1 MSAVSPIRFEFC
13 TRSDVGRVRKRNEDS
28 LAVDARRGWAVLADG
43 MGGYRGGDVASR
55 MAVEATLR
63 RLDRDLVAPDDG
75 VPGRVAAVL
84 AAAVHDANADIRAE
98 AGRDHDLSGMGSTLV
113 VAAFLADCVVTAHV
127 GDSRMYRLRDGVLEQ
142 LTRDHTML
150 QELVDAGI
158 LAPEDV
164 AHSQFRGLLTRGLG
178 VAPRVQ
184 PEPGTHSIRPGD
196 VFLLCSDGL
205 TDMLD
210 DAAIAAVLQP
220 VASLATRLEEA
231 ADRLVALANAQ
242 GGRDNISV
250 ILVRMAA

>member
-13 TRSDVGRVRKRNEDS
+13 SRSDVGRVRKRNEDS
-28 LAVDARRGWAVLADG
+28 LAIDERRGWAVLADG
-43 MGGYRGGDVASR
+43 MGGYRGGDIASR
-55 MAVEATLR
+55 MAVEVIRR
-63 RLDRDLVAPDDG
+63 RLDRDLVAPG
-75 VPGRVAAVL
+75 ERVPGHVAAML
-84 AAAVHDANADIRAE
+84 EAAAHEANAAIRAE
-98 AGRDHDLSGMGSTLV
+98 ATRDPNLSGMGSTLV
-113 VAAFLADCVVTAHV
+113 VAVFLADCVVIAHV
-127 GDSRMYRLRDGVLEQ
+127 GDSRMYRLRGGVLER

-150 QELVDAGI
+150 QELLDAGI

-178 VAPRVQ
+178 VSAQVL
-184 PEPGTHSIRPGD
+184 PEPGTHSARPGD

-220 VASLATRLEEA
+220 VGSQTTRPEEA

>member
-13 TRSDVGRVRKRNEDS
+13 ARSDVGRVRKRNEDS
-28 LAVDARRGWAVLADG
+28 LAIDERRGWAVLADG

-55 MAVEATLR
+55 MAVEVTLQ
-63 RLDRDLVAPDDG
+63 RLHRELVAPDDG
-75 VPGRVAAVL
+75 VPVRVAAAL
-84 AAAVHDANADIRAE
+84 EAAAHDANAAIRAE
-98 AGRDHDLSGMGSTLV
+98 AARDPNLSGMGSTLV
-113 VAAFLADCVVTAHV
+113 VAVFLADCVLIAHV
-127 GDSRMYRLRDGVLEQ
+127 GDSRMYRLRGGVLER

-150 QELVDAGI
+150 QELLDAGI

-178 VAPRVQ
+178 VSPRVQ
-184 PEPGTHSIRPGD
+184 PEPGNHSARPGD

-210 DAAIAAVLQP
+210 DAAIAAVLVP
-220 VASLATRLEEA
+220 VESLATRPEEA

>member
-28 LAVDARRGWAVLADG
+28 LAIDERRGWAVLADG

-55 MAVEATLR
+55 LAVEAVLR
-63 RLDRDLVAPDDG
+63 RLERELVAPDDA
-75 VPGRVAAVL
+75 VPGHVVAVL
-84 AAAVHDANADIRAE
+84 EGAANDANAAIRAE
-98 AGRDHDLSGMGSTLV
+98 ATRDPNLSGMGSTLV
-113 VAAFLADCVVTAHV
+113 VAVFLADCVLVAHV
-127 GDSRMYRLRDGVLEQ
+127 GDSRMYRLRGGVLER

-150 QELVDAGI
+150 QELLDAGI

-178 VAPRVQ
+178 VSPQVL
-184 PEPGTHSIRPGD
+184 PEPGSHSARPGD

-220 VASLATRLEEA
+220 VESLAARPEDA